1 MPGDAVDATRLTMRL
16 QAIGRALDDLPRHAM
31 RFARW
36 RARLDA
42 ATRDLRHAFGE
53 QDIRHHDAGALSAS
67 LQPAW
72 LPRRLSPLRPGRP
85 PGGQRKP
92 THEVHAVLADLQHFA
107 QLALQRTDT
116 S

>member
-1 MPGDAVDATRLTMRL
+1 
-16 QAIGRALDDLPRHAM
+16 M

-42 ATRDLRHAFGE
+42 ATRDIRHAFGE
-53 QDIRHHDAGALSAS
+53 QDIRHHDAAALSAS

-72 LPRRLSPLRPGRP
+72 LPRRLSPLRLGRP

-92 THEVHAVLADLQHFA
+92 THEVHAVLADLQYFA
-107 QLALQRTDT
+107 QLALQRRD
-116 S
+116 SS